1 MGTPTAAAA
10 RRAIVR
16 SEGNGRR
23 SRRETVAAEHDTRAR
38 NRRLSR
44 LGARRAAPGRR
55 YPRRHS
61 PAGNCGPGTGVG
73 PAPLSV
79 AARSPGGRAPRLL
92 GADPDG
98 QRFSEPATL
107 ITRLPGRSGITPA
120 SPDAAAAQL
129 GRTLARLHRVPLAQL
144 AGLRDGMEAATVP
157 YSRARTAAPAS
168 MILASHGHRLAEQAP
183 VLTHYD

>member
-1 MGTPTAAAA
+1 MITSQPPAAALTWATEIVGPHASVRAVQRLVGGTHAATHLLETVDPARELVLRRFPPGDRAAA
-10 RRAIVR
+10 REARVL
-16 SEGNGRR
+16 
-23 SRRETVAAEHDTRAR
+23 AALDG
-38 NRRLSR
+38 L
-44 LGARRAAPGRR
+44 
-55 YPRRHS
+55 
-61 PAGNCGPGTGVG
+61 
-73 PAPLSV
+73 
-79 AARSPGGRAPRLL
+79 GGRAPRLL

-107 ITRLPGRSGITPA
+107 ITRLPGRSDITPA

-144 AGLRDGMEAATVP
+144 TGLRDGMEAATVP
-157 YSRARTAAPAS
+157 SSRARTAAPAS